1 MATYV
6 YETIPQK
13 PGQKVRHLEIKQS
26 MKDEP
31 LTQHP
36 ETGEP
41 IRRVISGGF
50 GTLSKAE
57 GKSVGSTAR
66 SGHGGSCGCGA
77 GGCRN

>member
-6 YETIPQK
+6 YEIISSKAGAK
-13 PGQKVRHLEIKQS
+13 PRYVEIKQS
-26 MKDEP
+26 MKDKP
-31 LTQHP
+31 LTKHP

-50 GTLSKAE
+50 GTMSKAGE
-57 GKSVGSTAR
+57 GGPSSGG
-66 SGHGGSCGCGA
+66 GHGACGCGA